1 LAGGFRG
8 NAVFQQRALS
18 RGEGLMSQEPAS
30 PAKDKNYN
38 LIVML
43 QESLQKVFQL
53 ESYIADAER
62 DGDSE
67 LAEWFRRIQNSN
79 RTAGEQGKQLL
90 QQRLGS

>member
-1 LAGGFRG
+1 
-8 NAVFQQRALS
+8 
-18 RGEGLMSQEPAS
+18 MSEPSS

-62 DGDSE
+62 EGDTE
-67 LAEWFRRIQNSN
+67 LVDWFRRIQDNN
-79 RTAGEQGKQLL
+79 RKAGDQGKTLL
-90 QQRLGS
+90 AARLQRENG